1 MSLKNWLKFIVLAL
15 AWGSSF
21 LWIKIAGQE
30 IGPFT
35 LVFLR
40 ASFALLGLTAALLVI
55 RPEMPRGKRWWAFV
69 YLGFFNV
76 ALPFVA
82 ISWAERTISSGM
94 ASILNAT
101 VPLFTILMAA
111 VFLPEDGL
119 TAPKVLG
126 LLVGFAGVFVLVSDQ
141 LGYGSNNLLAIG
153 AMLLAAA
160 SYGSSNVFARRQTL
174 GLRPAAQAFGQSLLS
189 WTIMLPVSTLAEQ
202 SILHLPRL
210 PLTWLALAWLGLV
223 GTAMA
228 TLLYYSLLNSVGPTR
243 ASLVTYCFPLV
254 GMILGLI
261 FLSEPLK
268 WQLFLGAALII
279 SGVWMVNN
287 PPAFLLRWVHRLLP
301 GRVQNDG

>member
-1 MSLKNWLKFIVLAL
+1 MSLKNWLKFTVLAL

-21 LWIKIAGQE
+21 LWIKIAGRE

-40 ASFALLGLTAALLVI
+40 ASFALLGLGIILLFL
-55 RPEMPRGKRWWAFV
+55 RPQLPERSKWKLFA

-76 ALPFVA
+76 AVPFVL

-101 VPLFTILMAA
+101 VPLFTILVAA

-119 TAPKVLG
+119 SAPKVLG

-141 LGYGSNNLLAIG
+141 LGLGTNNLLAIG

-160 SYGSSNVFARRQTL
+160 AYGSSNVFARRN
-174 GLRPAAQAFGQSLLS
+174 LRGMPPAAQAFGQGLAAWSY
-189 WTIMLPVSTLAEQ
+189 MLPISTLAEQ

-210 PLTWLALAWLGLV
+210 PLTWLALAWLGLI

-228 TLLYYSLLNSVGPTR
+228 TLLHYSLMNSVGPTR
-243 ASLVTYCFPLV
+243 TSLVTYCFPLV

-261 FLSEPLK
+261 FLGEPLK

>member
-1 MSLKNWLKFIVLAL
+1 MSLKNWIKFIILAL

-40 ASFALLGLTAALLVI
+40 ASFALLGLTAILLFM
-55 RPEMPRGKRWWAFV
+55 RPELPRGRRWWVFA

-76 ALPFVA
+76 AVPFVL

-101 VPLFTILMAA
+101 VPLFTILVAA
-111 VFLPEDGL
+111 VFLPEDGM

-141 LGYGSNNLLAIG
+141 LQLGTNNLLAIG

-160 SYGSSNVFARRQTL
+160 AYGSSNVFARRNL
-174 GLRPAAQAFGQSLLS
+174 RGMRPAAQAFGQTLLAWS
-189 WTIMLPVSTLAEQ
+189 IMLPASTVAEQ
-202 SILHLPRL
+202 SIFHLPHL
-210 PLTWLALAWLGLV
+210 PLTWLAVGWLGLI

-228 TLLYYSLLNSVGPTR
+228 TMLHYSLMNSVGPTR
-243 ASLVTYCFPLV
+243 TSLVTYCFPLV

-287 PPAFLLRWVHRLLP
+287 PPQFMLRWIHKLVPEKNL
-301 GRVQNDG
+301 

>member
-1 MSLKNWLKFIVLAL
+1 MSLKNWLKFIVLAM

-30 IGPFT
+30 IGPFS
-35 LVFLR
+35 LVLLR
-40 ASFALLGLTAALLVI
+40 ASFALAGLTVALFVI
-55 RPEMPRGKRWWAFV
+55 RPEMPRGRGWLAFAF
-69 YLGFFNV
+69 LGLFNV
-76 ALPFVA
+76 AVPFVL
-82 ISWAERTISSGM
+82 ISWAELTISSGL

-101 VPLFTILMAA
+101 VPLFTILLAA

-126 LLVGFAGVFVLVSDQ
+126 LLVGFAGVIVLVYDQ
-141 LGYGSNNLLAIG
+141 LGLGSVNLVSIG

-160 SYGSSNVFARRQTL
+160 FYGGSAVYARKATV
-174 GLRPAAQAFGQSLLS
+174 GLRPAAQAFGQSLFS
-189 WTIMLPVSTLAEQ
+189 WLIMLPAASLAEGTL
-202 SILHLPRL
+202 LHLPRL
-210 PLTWLALAWLGLV
+210 PITWLALAWLGLI

-228 TLLYYSLLNSVGPTR
+228 TLIFFSLLNAIGPSRTT
-243 ASLVTYCFPLV
+243 LVTYTFPLI
-254 GMILGLI
+254 GMLLGII

-287 PPAFLLRWVHRLLP
+287 PPQFLLRWIHKLMPEKVL
-301 GRVQNDG
+301 